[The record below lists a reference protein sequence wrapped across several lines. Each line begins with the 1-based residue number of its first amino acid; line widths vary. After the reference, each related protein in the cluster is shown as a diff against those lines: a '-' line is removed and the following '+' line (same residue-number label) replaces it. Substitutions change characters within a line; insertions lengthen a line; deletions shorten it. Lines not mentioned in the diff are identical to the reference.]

1 MLSVRYKS
9 SVGAIIMIIFTSQI
23 FLFGFMLYLKIW
35 EGMVIC
41 FLIGSFIG
49 YLVLNTYYVIRDKTL
64 KIRSGFLVDL
74 SIDILAIREIA
85 ETHDMRSAPASSLDR
100 FEIFYNKTES
110 ILVSPKEKSIF
121 LHQLVT
127 INPAIIV
134 LLKEKN
140 TVG

>member
-9 SVGAIIMIIFTSQI
+9 SVGAIIMIIFASQV

-41 FLIGSFIG
+41 FLIGGFLG

-74 SIDILAIREIA
+74 SIDIFSIREIA
-85 ETHDMRSAPASSLDR
+85 ETRDMRSAPASSLDR
-100 FEIFYNKTES
+100 FEIFYNKNES
-110 ILVSPKEKSIF
+110 ILVSPKEKSLF

-127 INPAIIV
+127 INPAIKI
-134 LLKEKN
+134 L
-140 TVG
+140 